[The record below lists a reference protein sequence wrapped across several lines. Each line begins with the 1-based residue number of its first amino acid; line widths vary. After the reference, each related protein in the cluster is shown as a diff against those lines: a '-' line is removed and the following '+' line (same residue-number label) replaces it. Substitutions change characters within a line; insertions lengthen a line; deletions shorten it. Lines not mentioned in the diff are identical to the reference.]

1 MTGYERTM
9 HEAHIPDIVRSL
21 KSISESLKKLVDLH
35 EIIISDPGD
44 EVEHI
49 LGPNEG
55 YIIPDGPI
63 EMD

>member
-9 HEAHIPDIVRSL
+9 HEAHIPEIVRSL
-21 KSISESLKKLVDLH
+21 RSISESLKKLVDIH

-44 EVEHI
+44 EIEHI
-49 LGPNEG
+49 ISSTE
-55 YIIPDGPI
+55 GPI

>member
-21 KSISESLKKLVDLH
+21 KSISESLKKLVDIH

-49 LGPNEG
+49 LHSEE
-55 YIIPDGPI
+55 GPI